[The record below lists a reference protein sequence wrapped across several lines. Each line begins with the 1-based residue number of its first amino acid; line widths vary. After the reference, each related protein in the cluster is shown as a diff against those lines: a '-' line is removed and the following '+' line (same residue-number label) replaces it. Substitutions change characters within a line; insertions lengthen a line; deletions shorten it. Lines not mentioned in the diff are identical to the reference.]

1 MKRRPSRLMLVLVL
15 LLLLV
20 LLIGGYFYLQSSGGG
35 LMGGAPQATPTP
47 IEKVSVVMSRRP
59 VPKDTFLT
67 TANLAEYFETRE
79 ITKTRDLPT
88 DRVESIY
95 ELEEMVTRV
104 DLPKDTIARRSQ
116 FAKAGLSFRIAPDKR
131 AMPVEVDRFT
141 GVVGQ
146 IVPGDHVDVILSGL
160 IEEYFMQKFPL
171 WEKCEQPGACPV
183 YIQLEFPQTNIEPL
197 RLLSTK
203 VMMEDIRV
211 LDLITLTVEVAPAAG
226 RPSGTPTPAPIGIPT
241 SWIAIL
247 EVDEQQ
253 AEYLRFAVDQG
264 WTVQLLLR
272 SRGDIGRQQTTG
284 VTTWTLLDPQSAY
297 PYRMAYP
304 RAIPHPVAPGSLPS
318 GVIPWIAP

>member
-1 MKRRPSRLMLVLVL
+1 MKRRPGRLMLILVL

-20 LLIGGYFYLQSSGGG
+20 LLIGGYFYLQSAGGP
-35 LMGGAPQATPTP
+35 LGAPAQATPTP
-47 IEKVSVVMSRRP
+47 VEKVSVVMSRRP
-59 VPKDTFLT
+59 VPRDTYFT
-67 TANLAEYFETRE
+67 IANLAEYFETRE
-79 ITKTRDLPT
+79 ITKTRDLPL

-95 ELEEMVTRV
+95 ELEEMVIRV
-104 DLPKDTIARRSQ
+104 DLPANAIARRGQ
-116 FAKAGLSFRIAPDKR
+116 FVKAGLSFRIAPDKR
-131 AMPVEVDRFT
+131 AMPVEVNRFT

-146 IVPGDHVDVILSGL
+146 IVPGDHVDVILSGI

-171 WEKCEQPGACPV
+171 WEKCELPGACPV
-183 YIQLEFPQTNIEPL
+183 YISLEFPQTDVEPL

-211 LDLITLTVEVAPAAG
+211 LDLITLTVEVVPTTG

-247 EVDEQQ
+247 EVDGQQ
-253 AEYLRFAVDQG
+253 AEYLRFAIDQG

-272 SRGDIGRQQTTG
+272 PRGDTGRQTTTG
-284 VTTWTLLDPQSAY
+284 VTTWSLLDPQSPY
-297 PYRMAYP
+297 PYRMPYP

>member
-1 MKRRPSRLMLVLVL
+1 MKRRPARLMLVLVL

-20 LLIGGYFYLQSSGGG
+20 LLIGGYFYLQSAGGPLG
-35 LMGGAPQATPTP
+35 VSAQATPTP

-59 VPKDTFLT
+59 VPKDTFFT
-67 TANLAEYFETRE
+67 TTNLAEYFETRE

-104 DLPKDTIARRSQ
+104 DLPANTIARRSQ
-116 FAKAGLSFRIAPDKR
+116 FARAGLSFRIAPDKR
-131 AMPVEVDRFT
+131 AMPIEVDRFT

-146 IVPGDHVDVILSGL
+146 IAPGDHVDVILSGM

-171 WEKCEQPGACPV
+171 WEKCELPGACPV
-183 YIQLEFPQTNIEPL
+183 YIKVDFPQTDIEPL

-211 LDLITLTVEVAPAAG
+211 LDLITLTVEVAPTTG

-253 AEYLRFAVDQG
+253 AEYLRFAVDQD
-264 WTVQLLLR
+264 WAIQLLLR
-272 SRGDIGRQQTTG
+272 PRGDTGRQVTTG
-284 VTTWTLLDPQSAY
+284 VTTWTLLDPAAAY